1 VIAALLATL
10 SSAIWGTSDFIGGL
24 AARRLPPVAVV
35 GWAQVAGLIA
45 VLSAARLTGGFGGP
59 TGWIGWSVLA
69 GLIGATGLVV
79 FYTALSLGTMGVV
92 SPIAA
97 LGAVIPVIG
106 GLLHGDSPSGLQ
118 FAGMALGLAGAVT
131 ASGPELRGSGGP
143 APSVAGP
150 SVAGPSVA
158 GLSVAGPASVGPRSA
173 GQSSG
178 GQSAGGR
185 SVVLAAMAGVCFG
198 VALFGIQ
205 RGAQTSPLLTMV
217 GMRVSGVSVFIV
229 IALVTRSTGGVKIRN
244 LPLLAVIGVSDVG
257 ANLLF
262 AAASTQ
268 GMNSTVAVLGSLYPV
283 ATVLLGAMLLKERML
298 PVQRAGVALAL
309 AGVVLLALA

>member
-1 VIAALLATL
+1 MIAALLATL

-143 APSVAGP
+143 APSVAGL
-150 SVAGPSVA
+150 SVA